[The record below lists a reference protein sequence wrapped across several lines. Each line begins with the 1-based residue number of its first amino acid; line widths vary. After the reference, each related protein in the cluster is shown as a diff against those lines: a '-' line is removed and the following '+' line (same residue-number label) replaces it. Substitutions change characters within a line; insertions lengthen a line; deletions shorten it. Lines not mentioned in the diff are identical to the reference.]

1 MRAILIV
8 GPLNL
13 LYPFGI
19 FYLSSG
25 IEFKTSK
32 HLLLEGL
39 VLTVMAIIVIG
50 RYLCNQKY
58 RHTFPYEYSKKLD
71 TIFYP
76 IIILAMIVSPIFLLD
91 ESQKEL
97 PGFMNAFFLL
107 FQSYDNYDTIAIL
120 SLHSI
125 ALA

>member
-25 IEFKTSK
+25 IEFKTSE

-58 RHTFPYEYSKKLD
+58 RHTFPFEYSKKLD

-76 IIILAMIVSPIFLLD
+76 IIILAVIVSPDCLMNLKRSCLD
-91 ESQKEL
+91 LQI
-97 PGFMNAFFLL
+97 PFF
-107 FQSYDNYDTIAIL
+107 
-120 SLHSI
+120 
-125 ALA
+125 